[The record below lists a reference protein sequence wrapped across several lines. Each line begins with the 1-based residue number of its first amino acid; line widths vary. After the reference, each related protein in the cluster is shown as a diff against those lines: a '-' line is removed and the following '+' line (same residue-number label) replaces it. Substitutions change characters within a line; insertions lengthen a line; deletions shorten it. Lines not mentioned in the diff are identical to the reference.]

1 MKNNLNT
8 KIDNIKFDFCKK
20 SKFFL
25 LGTAVVILIGLIVV
39 ACCGFNLGFDV
50 TGGYAVQVKYDATQT
65 DSFDK
70 FMSNVEEIVCNKKV
84 SIDITQ
90 KLGENND
97 QYVVIKYR
105 AKCKDDDIEA
115 KNTDIYNALVE
126 VYGNDNVED
135 VAKIGSSFSNK
146 TVLFTN
152 IGLISVALV
161 VFIYMAIR
169 FHFSMGLAT
178 IFAFALDILL
188 MLALTAICR
197 FEVGGNYTT
206 ILGATGAMSLVFNST
221 LFASLRADNRKQFD
235 KSSDNINL
243 KIRNSIKF
251 NFIMAVALL
260 VIIFF
265 TFYAVNL
272 TAGFAI
278 ALILAMIV
286 TLYTSTFI
294 SAPLWQMIY
303 SDKSSAKITDKEQT
317 V

>member
-20 SKFFL
+20 AKFFL
-25 LGTAVVILIGLIVV
+25 IGAAALILIGLIVV
-39 ACCGFNLGFDV
+39 ACWGFNLSYDI
-50 TGGYAVQVKYDATQT
+50 TGGYAVQVKYDASQT
-65 DSFDK
+65 DNFDK

-84 SIDITQ
+84 SIDTTQ

-115 KNTDIYNALVE
+115 KNNDIYNALVE
-126 VYGNDNVED
+126 VYGSENVED
-135 VAKIGSSFSNK
+135 VAKISSSFSNK
-146 TVLFTN
+146 TVLFTS
-152 IGLISVALV
+152 IGLIVAALV

-197 FEVGGNYTT
+197 IEVSGNYTT
-206 ILGATGAMSLVFNST
+206 IIGTTAAMSLVFNSV
-221 LFASLRADNRKQFD
+221 LFASLRAGSRKQFD
-235 KSSDNINL
+235 KSNDNINA

-260 VIIFF
+260 IIIFF
-265 TFYAVNL
+265 TYYAVNL

-303 SDKSSAKITDKEQT
+303 SDKRSAKITDKEQT

>member
-8 KIDNIKFDFCKK
+8 KIENIKFDFCKRA
-20 SKFFL
+20 KFFL
-25 LGTAVVILIGLIVV
+25 IGAAALILIGLIVV
-39 ACCGFNLGFDV
+39 ACWGFNLGYDI

-65 DSFDK
+65 DNFDK
-70 FMSNVEEIVCNKKV
+70 FTSNVEEIVCNRKV
-84 SIDITQ
+84 SIDTTQ

-105 AKCKDDDIEA
+105 AKSKDDDIEA
-115 KNTDIYNALVE
+115 KNNDIYNALVE
-126 VYGNDNVED
+126 VYGSENVED

-146 TVLFTN
+146 TVLFTS
-152 IGLISVALV
+152 IGLIVAAVV

-197 FEVGGNYTT
+197 IEVSGNYTT
-206 ILGATGAMSLVFNST
+206 IIGTTAAMSLVFNSV
-221 LFASLRADNRKQFD
+221 LFASLRAGSRKQFD
-235 KSSDNINL
+235 KSNDNINA
-243 KIRNSIKF
+243 KIRNSIKY

-260 VIIFF
+260 IIIFF

-272 TAGFAI
+272 TTGFAI

-303 SDKSSAKITDKEQT
+303 SDKRSAKITDKEQT